1 MTLKT
6 DNPEGYKATVA
17 DAANNAGIN
26 PDGLD
31 AALTKYF
38 RYQDENGKIGTFYL
52 VADAI
57 AAYQACQKD

>member
-6 DNPEGYKATVA
+6 DNPEGYMADVV
-17 DAANNAGIN
+17 DAATNAGIN

-38 RYQDENGKIGTFYL
+38 RYQDENGNIGTFYM

-57 AAYQACQKD
+57 AAYLQSCK